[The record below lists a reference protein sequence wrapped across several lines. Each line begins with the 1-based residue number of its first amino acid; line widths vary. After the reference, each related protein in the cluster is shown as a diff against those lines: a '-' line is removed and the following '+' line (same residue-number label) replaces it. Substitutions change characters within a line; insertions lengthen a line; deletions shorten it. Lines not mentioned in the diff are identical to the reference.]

1 MVLFSLVRRIFEM
14 SVSKENKPILLTVI
28 LLVAA
33 FVVFFADWIFPS
45 NSTFPNRS
53 GDLTIA
59 LWLFFAIGLGFIVA
73 LVLGVRTKKPSVVWF
88 SIIANSIFIVL
99 LSGLMFL
106 LAIANGI
113 SEP

>member
-1 MVLFSLVRRIFEM
+1 M
-14 SVSKENKPILLTVI
+14 SIPKENKPILLTVI
-28 LLVAA
+28 LMAAA

-45 NSTFPNRS
+45 NSIFPNRS
-53 GDLTIA
+53 GDLTIP
-59 LWLFFAIGLGFIVA
+59 LWLFFAIDVGFIVA

-88 SIIANSIFIVL
+88 SIIANSIFFVL
-99 LSGLMFL
+99 LSVLIFL

>member
-1 MVLFSLVRRIFEM
+1 M

-45 NSTFPNRS
+45 NSIFPNRS
-53 GDLTIA
+53 GDLTIV
-59 LWLFFAIGLGFIVA
+59 LWLFFAIDLGFIVA

>member
-1 MVLFSLVRRIFEM
+1 M

-28 LLVAA
+28 LLAAA
-33 FVVFFADWIFPS
+33 FVVFLANRLLPQNSIFPS
-45 NSTFPNRS
+45 ET
-53 GDLTIA
+53 GDLTIP
-59 LWLFFAIGLGFIVA
+59 LWLFFAIDVGFIVA
-73 LVLGVRTKKPSVVWF
+73 LVLGVRTKKQSVVWF
-88 SIIANSIFIVL
+88 SIIANSIFFVL

>member
-1 MVLFSLVRRIFEM
+1 M

-28 LLVAA
+28 LLAAA
-33 FVVFFADWIFPS
+33 FVVFFANRIFPS
-45 NSTFPNRS
+45 NSIFPSRS
-53 GDLTIA
+53 GDLTIP
-59 LWLFFAIGLGFIVA
+59 LWLFFAIDVGFIVA

-88 SIIANSIFIVL
+88 SIITNSIFFVL
-99 LSGLMFL
+99 LSALMFL